1 MASADD
7 VARTVDRVIDFVARE
22 RALTAWFSE
31 RMLDLATLRPG
42 MRVVD
47 VATGRGEPAA
57 RAAARG
63 AEVVGIDA
71 NAEAIALGRATAPVN
86 LELRVGDAAE
96 PITGTFD
103 VALCR
108 WGLPF
113 FPDPVAAL
121 RAMQGAL
128 VPGGTMVLAVWVT
141 VPWTP
146 GHRALRYAESAALVR
161 DLEAAALRLVTEEEH
176 DVAILEATSRE
187 EVTAWSAAFGGI
199 GPATSDLRLV
209 GRSRIVVARG

>member
-1 MASADD
+1 M
-7 VARTVDRVIDFVARE
+7 IDFVARE

-31 RMLDLATLRPG
+31 RMLDLAALRPG
-42 MRVVD
+42 MRVLD

-57 RAAARG
+57 RAAARV
-63 AEVVGIDA
+63 AHVVGIDA
-71 NAEAIALGRATAPVN
+71 NAEAIALGRAVAPAN

-96 PITGTFD
+96 PIAGTFD

-121 RAMQGAL
+121 GAMHRAL
-128 VPGGTMVLAVWVT
+128 VPGGTAVLAVWVT

-146 GHRALRYAESAALVR
+146 GHRALRYADSAPLVR
-161 DLEAAALRLVTEEEH
+161 DLESAGLRLVAEEEH

-199 GPATSDLRLV
+199 RPAADELRLV
-209 GRSRIVVARG
+209 GRSRIVVARA